1 MTETRAANQ
10 LPLPCKRC
18 AGYGEAHY
26 LTCPTL
32 RYLGRGE
39 AVMGS

>member
-1 MTETRAANQ
+1 VTETHAARQ
-10 LPLPCKRC
+10 PLLLCKRC
-18 AGYGEAHY
+18 TGYGEAHY

-32 RYLGRGE
+32 RYPGRGE